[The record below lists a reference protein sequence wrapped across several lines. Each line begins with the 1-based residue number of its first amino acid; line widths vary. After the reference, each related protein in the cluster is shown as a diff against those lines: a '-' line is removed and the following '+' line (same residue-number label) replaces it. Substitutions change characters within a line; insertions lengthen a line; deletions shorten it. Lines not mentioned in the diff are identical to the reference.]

1 MEVVASPDAVEL
13 VRERGGKL
21 FVWSRT
27 SRCCRGAISF
37 LEASTER
44 NDRHAFRP
52 VPADG
57 IELYVDLPRLPE
69 QLEIDL
75 YGRFH
80 RKVGAYWEGCA
91 WVT

>member
-1 MEVVASPDAVEL
+1 MEVVASPDAVEF

-44 NDRHAFRP
+44 DDRHAFRP

-75 YGRFH
+75 DGRFH
-80 RKVGAYWEGCA
+80 RKVGGYWEGCA

>member
-1 MEVVASPDAVEL
+1 LSSVSVLQQL
-13 VRERGGKL
+13 VPALRR
-21 FVWSRT
+21 
-27 SRCCRGAISF
+27 
-37 LEASTER
+37 
-44 NDRHAFRP
+44 

-75 YGRFH
+75 HGRFQ

-91 WVT
+91 WGDLIAPRR